1 MDLNKEIK
9 YVCYERTYHYF
20 LKKYMEIKSPDIFYI
35 DRFLGFKFNFD
46 NPEPLFPSSNLL
58 EEMMRDKCI
67 NIEVVEFND
76 LINMLFGRLETSVAK
91 VGMSMLNAQNEEY
104 FTSVL
109 LEKIDSDYVFYTKIS
124 ETARDIEKPLPI
136 EEFLER
142 IYIEDN
148 KVEIEW
154 LSYDSPIDTLLWFE
168 KGKEKYANL
177 QYVNEFEEFIL
188 SQKSFY
194 CNVENQQN
202 LKCDKKL
209 QLRFSKHVLNKL
221 YPLVFF
227 LEEEFISSNEN
238 DLVLAGIK
246 LEQSLNKFQ
255 KVSSI
260 ILSLGDFQYFEAYIE
275 MLYEINCHLKKL
287 YEKILGE
294 IL

>member
-35 DRFLGFKFNFD
+35 DRFLGFKFNCD
-46 NPEPLFPSSNLL
+46 NPEPLFPQSNLL
-58 EEMMRDKCI
+58 EELMRDKCI
-67 NIEVVEFND
+67 NIEVVEIND
-76 LINMLFGRLETSVAK
+76 LINILFGKLETNVAK

-136 EEFLER
+136 DEFLER
-142 IYIEDN
+142 IYRENN

-154 LSYDSPIDTLLWFE
+154 LSYDSPIDALLWFE

-238 DLVLAGIK
+238 DLVLEGIK

-255 KVSSI
+255 KISSI
-260 ILSLGDFQYFEAYIE
+260 ILSLGDFQYIEAYIE

-287 YEKILGE
+287 YEKVLGE